1 MIPEETLKT
10 VSAAALGLAE
20 FDAEIF
26 KEQIMYIDACSGN
39 LLRFHFYD
47 GSEKELIWK
56 DRSRSE
62 SWTPEMRETAR
73 QKALSR

>member
-1 MIPEETLKT
+1 MKT
-10 VSAAALGLAE
+10 VCATALGLMK
-20 FDAEIF
+20 FDEKIF
-26 KEQIMYIDACSGN
+26 EKQVIYIDACPGN

-47 GSEKELIWK
+47 GIEKELAWK
-56 DRSRSE
+56 DRSRRE

>member
-10 VSAAALGLAE
+10 VCATALGLPE
-20 FDAEIF
+20 FDAEMFENQVIC
-26 KEQIMYIDACSGN
+26 IDACHGN

-47 GSEKELIWK
+47 GSEKELTWK

-62 SWTPEMRETAR
+62 SWTPEMREAAR
-73 QKALSR
+73 QKVLSR